1 MLSRGCGSFCSLKKL
16 FPAVVAGVTR
26 AKHTLPDL
34 PYDYN
39 ALEPTISAE
48 IMQIH
53 HQKHHA
59 TYVNNLNVAEE
70 KFAEAQ
76 AKGWL
81 TSDFYTSIYIYIL
94 YIHIFFLGQRLQA
107 IGVSTGGLPYI
118 EQIPTN
124 SNFVHFLY
132 CGLPFM
138 VQYMLKLNNVSAG

>member
-1 MLSRGCGSFCSLKKL
+1 MLSRGCGSFCSLKKV
-16 FPAVVAGVTR
+16 FPAVVAGATR

-34 PYDYN
+34 QYDYN

-76 AKGWL
+76 AKG
-81 TSDFYTSIYIYIL
+81 
-94 YIHIFFLGQRLQA
+94 
-107 IGVSTGGLPYI
+107 
-118 EQIPTN
+118 
-124 SNFVHFLY
+124 
-132 CGLPFM
+132 
-138 VQYMLKLNNVSAG
+138 

>member
-1 MLSRGCGSFCSLKKL
+1 MLEEGRSHPCFEKMLSRGCGSFCSLKKI
-16 FPAVVAGVTR
+16 FPGVVAGLTR

-76 AKGWL
+76 AKGYL
-81 TSDFYTSIYIYIL
+81 TSDF
-94 YIHIFFLGQRLQA
+94 
-107 IGVSTGGLPYI
+107 
-118 EQIPTN
+118 
-124 SNFVHFLY
+124 
-132 CGLPFM
+132 
-138 VQYMLKLNNVSAG
+138 

>member
-1 MLSRGCGSFCSLKKL
+1 MLSRGCLSFMSMKKL
-16 FPAVVAGVTR
+16 FPVVLAGVAR

-70 KFAEAQ
+70 KLAEAQ
-76 AKGWL
+76 AKGG
-81 TSDFYTSIYIYIL
+81 TK
-94 YIHIFFLGQRLQA
+94 
-107 IGVSTGGLPYI
+107 
-118 EQIPTN
+118 
-124 SNFVHFLY
+124 
-132 CGLPFM
+132 
-138 VQYMLKLNNVSAG
+138 LKIIS

>member
-1 MLSRGCGSFCSLKKL
+1 MLARGCGSVCSLKKL
-16 FPAVVAGVTR
+16 FPAIVAGVTR

-34 PYDYN
+34 PYDFN

-76 AKGWL
+76 AKG
-81 TSDFYTSIYIYIL
+81 
-94 YIHIFFLGQRLQA
+94 
-107 IGVSTGGLPYI
+107 
-118 EQIPTN
+118 
-124 SNFVHFLY
+124 
-132 CGLPFM
+132 
-138 VQYMLKLNNVSAG
+138 

>member
-1 MLSRGCGSFCSLKKL
+1 MISRGCGSFCSLKKL

-76 AKGWL
+76 AKG
-81 TSDFYTSIYIYIL
+81 
-94 YIHIFFLGQRLQA
+94 
-107 IGVSTGGLPYI
+107 
-118 EQIPTN
+118 
-124 SNFVHFLY
+124 
-132 CGLPFM
+132 
-138 VQYMLKLNNVSAG
+138 

>member
-1 MLSRGCGSFCSLKKL
+1 MKKL

-81 TSDFYTSIYIYIL
+81 TSDFKINIHLYIFLYTSYTNT
-94 YIHIFFLGQRLQA
+94 FFLGQRFQRNH
-107 IGVSTGGLPYI
+107 G
-118 EQIPTN
+118 
-124 SNFVHFLY
+124 
-132 CGLPFM
+132 
-138 VQYMLKLNNVSAG
+138 

>member
-1 MLSRGCGSFCSLKKL
+1 MKMLSRVCGRFLSAKKL
-16 FPAVVAGVTR
+16 FPAVVAGPVR

-39 ALEPTISAE
+39 ALEPTINAE

-76 AKGWL
+76 AKGEL
-81 TSDFYTSIYIYIL
+81 
-94 YIHIFFLGQRLQA
+94 
-107 IGVSTGGLPYI
+107 
-118 EQIPTN
+118 
-124 SNFVHFLY
+124 
-132 CGLPFM
+132 
-138 VQYMLKLNNVSAG
+138 

>member
-1 MLSRGCGSFCSLKKL
+1 MGLFFHQPSKVPRDPVLLIAACCRTSRPCFEKMLARGCRRFCSLKKL
-16 FPAVVAGVTR
+16 FPVVSAGATR

-59 TYVNNLNVAEE
+59 TYVNNLNIAEE

-76 AKGWL
+76 AKGDL
-81 TSDFYTSIYIYIL
+81 MPYFYMQPVNKR
-94 YIHIFFLGQRLQA
+94 F
-107 IGVSTGGLPYI
+107 
-118 EQIPTN
+118 
-124 SNFVHFLY
+124 
-132 CGLPFM
+132 
-138 VQYMLKLNNVSAG
+138 